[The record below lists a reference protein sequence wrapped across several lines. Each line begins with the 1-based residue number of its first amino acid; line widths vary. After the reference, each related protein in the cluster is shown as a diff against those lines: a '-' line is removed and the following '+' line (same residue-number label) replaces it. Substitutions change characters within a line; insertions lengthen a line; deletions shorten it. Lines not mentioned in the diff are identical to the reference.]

1 MLIVPPRAIATR
13 LRRRYLTSSSES
25 SIHLRERLDHARNAN
40 GRDIALRC
48 PRTPQR
54 GVPTYTKKPRN
65 TMDSAAS
72 CLAN

>member
-25 SIHLRERLDHARNAN
+25 SIHLRERRDHARL
-40 GRDIALRC
+40 RHRLRSERRALH
-48 PRTPQR
+48 PQN
-54 GVPTYTKKPRN
+54 KKPRN